1 MKFKHINIIVDFIF
15 KHTSP
20 VIYIFFLRALSSQK
34 FAQIKNNIEHNL
46 EKKTDNFNE
55 APQVEPLP
63 SCYILSP
70 VQIYIP
76 NYISAMNGWRSN
88 VDTFSNENLSQPLK
102 TRVSSLLFPLTLSD
116 SLFIYFLYLIP
127 HTANK
132 TMNVK
137 QFVFKLQKRKSLQVK
152 RNTSIS
158 VQSCYSSK

>member
-20 VIYIFFLRALSSQK
+20 VICIFFLRALSSQK
-34 FAQIKNNIEHNL
+34 FAQIKNSIEHNL
-46 EKKTDNFNE
+46 EKILMK
-55 APQVEPLP
+55 LP
-63 SCYILSP
+63 RFCCILSP
-70 VQIYIP
+70 VQVYIP
-76 NYISAMNGWRSN
+76 NHISAMNGWRSN
-88 VDTFSNENLSQPLK
+88 VDTFLNENLLQPLK

-152 RNTSIS
+152 RNTSIF